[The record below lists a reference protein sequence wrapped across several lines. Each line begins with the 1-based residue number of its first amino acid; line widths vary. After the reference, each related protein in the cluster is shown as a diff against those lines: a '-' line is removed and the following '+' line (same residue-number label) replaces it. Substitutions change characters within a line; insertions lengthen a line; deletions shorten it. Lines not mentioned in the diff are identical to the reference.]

1 MPVRLLVNI
10 QDADSDGI
18 QTASENNN
26 GTRMGYNRSMEKNTL
41 SARAPS
47 PWLPLLLAIAIF
59 MQMLDATILNTAL
72 PEIAADLNESP
83 LNMQLAVIS
92 YTLTVA
98 LLIPL
103 SGYLA
108 DRFGTKKVF
117 FGSIAVFMLGSALC
131 AASGSLFELTLSRVV
146 QGIGGSMLV
155 PIPRLT
161 ILRVYDKSKL
171 LNAINYA
178 VMPALIG
185 PVLGPLA
192 GGYLVEY
199 ASWHWI
205 FLLNLPIGL
214 LGFILGRNIMPDI
227 KGSNISL
234 DFKGYL
240 IFSAAACL
248 LLLSAESL
256 SHALPPYFA
265 LLPLCGG
272 LLFARRYFRHMKT
285 ASKPIYS
292 ADLFLIRTFRLGLA
306 GNLFSRLG
314 ISSIPFLMPLMF
326 QVAFGFGASLSG
338 WLVAP
343 VALSSLLVKPLIAP
357 LMKRFG
363 YRTVL
368 LWNTKLLAAFI
379 MLLALP
385 DGNSPLWIWIF
396 LSLAI
401 GACNSLQFSAMNT
414 LTLAD
419 LRPQQTGS
427 GNSLMAVNQQ
437 LAISMGI
444 VVGALILKNWT
455 FLIPASSGLHSAF
468 RLPYDPAQYR
478 RHYPCLVVGF
488 QASARFRRCK
498 PDTEHTVLKRS
509 ARKTFTRFNVW
520 IMIPHF
526 HAHQPQNTGN
536 AV

>member
-1 MPVRLLVNI
+1 MLIRLLVNI

-26 GTRMGYNRSMEKNTL
+26 GTRMGYNRPMEKNTL

-72 PEIAADLNESP
+72 PEIAADMNESP
-83 LNMQLAVIS
+83 LDMQLAVVA

-161 ILRVYDKSKL
+161 ILRMYDKSKL

-214 LGFILGRNIMPDI
+214 LGFILGRNIMPDV
-227 KGSNISL
+227 KGNDTAL

-256 SHALPPYFA
+256 SRTRCLRILHCCRCAADCCLHAV
-265 LLPLCGG
+265 
-272 LLFARRYFRHMKT
+272 
-285 ASKPIYS
+285 
-292 ADLFLIRTFRLGLA
+292 
-306 GNLFSRLG
+306 
-314 ISSIPFLMPLMF
+314 ISDI
-326 QVAFGFGASLSG
+326 
-338 WLVAP
+338 
-343 VALSSLLVKPLIAP
+343 
-357 LMKRFG
+357 
-363 YRTVL
+363 
-368 LWNTKLLAAFI
+368 
-379 MLLALP
+379 
-385 DGNSPLWIWIF
+385 
-396 LSLAI
+396 
-401 GACNSLQFSAMNT
+401 
-414 LTLAD
+414 
-419 LRPQQTGS
+419 
-427 GNSLMAVNQQ
+427 
-437 LAISMGI
+437 
-444 VVGALILKNWT
+444 
-455 FLIPASSGLHSAF
+455 
-468 RLPYDPAQYR
+468 
-478 RHYPCLVVGF
+478 
-488 QASARFRRCK
+488 
-498 PDTEHTVLKRS
+498 
-509 ARKTFTRFNVW
+509 
-520 IMIPHF
+520 
-526 HAHQPQNTGN
+526 
-536 AV
+536 

>member
-1 MPVRLLVNI
+1 
-10 QDADSDGI
+10 
-18 QTASENNN
+18 
-26 GTRMGYNRSMEKNTL
+26 MEKNTL

-161 ILRVYDKSKL
+161 ILRMYDKSKL

-265 LLPLCGG
+265 LSHALPPYFALSHALPPYFALLPLCGG

-326 QVAFGFGASLSG
+326 QIAFGFGASLSG

-385 DGNSPLWIWIF
+385 DGNSPLWIWVF

-468 RLPYDPAQYR
+468 RMTLLSIGGITLASS
-478 RHYPCLVVGF
+478 LVF
-488 QASARFRRCK
+488 
-498 PDTEHTVLKRS
+498 KRLHVS
-509 ARKTFTRFNVW
+509 DGANLTR
-520 IMIPHF
+520 
-526 HAHQPQNTGN
+526 NTPS
-536 AV
+536 

>member
-1 MPVRLLVNI
+1 MVFDNNYHYNAIPVRLLVNI

-26 GTRMGYNRSMEKNTL
+26 GTRMGYNRPMEKNTL

-131 AASGSLFELTLSRVV
+131 AASGSLFELTLSCVV

-214 LGFILGRNIMPDI
+214 LGFILGRNIMPDV
-227 KGSNISL
+227 KGNDTAL
-234 DFKGYL
+234 DFKG
-240 IFSAAACL
+240 
-248 LLLSAESL
+248 
-256 SHALPPYFA
+256 
-265 LLPLCGG
+265 
-272 LLFARRYFRHMKT
+272 
-285 ASKPIYS
+285 
-292 ADLFLIRTFRLGLA
+292 
-306 GNLFSRLG
+306 
-314 ISSIPFLMPLMF
+314 
-326 QVAFGFGASLSG
+326 
-338 WLVAP
+338 
-343 VALSSLLVKPLIAP
+343 
-357 LMKRFG
+357 
-363 YRTVL
+363 
-368 LWNTKLLAAFI
+368 
-379 MLLALP
+379 
-385 DGNSPLWIWIF
+385 
-396 LSLAI
+396 
-401 GACNSLQFSAMNT
+401 
-414 LTLAD
+414 
-419 LRPQQTGS
+419 
-427 GNSLMAVNQQ
+427 
-437 LAISMGI
+437 
-444 VVGALILKNWT
+444 
-455 FLIPASSGLHSAF
+455 
-468 RLPYDPAQYR
+468 
-478 RHYPCLVVGF
+478 
-488 QASARFRRCK
+488 
-498 PDTEHTVLKRS
+498 
-509 ARKTFTRFNVW
+509 
-520 IMIPHF
+520 
-526 HAHQPQNTGN
+526 
-536 AV
+536 

>member
-1 MPVRLLVNI
+1 
-10 QDADSDGI
+10 
-18 QTASENNN
+18 
-26 GTRMGYNRSMEKNTL
+26 
-41 SARAPS
+41 
-47 PWLPLLLAIAIF
+47 
-59 MQMLDATILNTAL
+59 
-72 PEIAADLNESP
+72 
-83 LNMQLAVIS
+83 
-92 YTLTVA
+92 
-98 LLIPL
+98 
-103 SGYLA
+103 
-108 DRFGTKKVF
+108 
-117 FGSIAVFMLGSALC
+117 
-131 AASGSLFELTLSRVV
+131 
-146 QGIGGSMLV
+146 
-155 PIPRLT
+155 
-161 ILRVYDKSKL
+161 
-171 LNAINYA
+171 
-178 VMPALIG
+178 
-185 PVLGPLA
+185 
-192 GGYLVEY
+192 
-199 ASWHWI
+199 
-205 FLLNLPIGL
+205 
-214 LGFILGRNIMPDI
+214 
-227 KGSNISL
+227 
-234 DFKGYL
+234 
-240 IFSAAACL
+240 
-248 LLLSAESL
+248 
-256 SHALPPYFA
+256 
-265 LLPLCGG
+265 
-272 LLFARRYFRHMKT
+272 MKT

-437 LAISMGI
+437 LSISMGI
-444 VVGALILKNWT
+444 VAGALILKNWT

-468 RLPYDPAQYR
+468 RMTLLSIGGITLASS
-478 RHYPCLVVGF
+478 LVF
-488 QASARFRRCK
+488 
-498 PDTEHTVLKRS
+498 KRLHVS
-509 ARKTFTRFNVW
+509 DGANLTR
-520 IMIPHF
+520 
-526 HAHQPQNTGN
+526 NTPS
-536 AV
+536 

>member
-1 MPVRLLVNI
+1 
-10 QDADSDGI
+10 
-18 QTASENNN
+18 
-26 GTRMGYNRSMEKNTL
+26 MGYNRLMEKNAL

-47 PWLPLLLAIAIF
+47 SGLPLLLAVAIF

-72 PEIAADLNESP
+72 PEIAADLDEPP
-83 LNMQLAVIS
+83 LNMQLAVVS

-98 LLIPL
+98 LLMPL

-161 ILRVYDKSKL
+161 ILRAYEKSKL

-185 PVLGPLA
+185 PVLGPVA
-192 GGYLVEY
+192 GGYLAEY

-214 LGFILGRNIMPDI
+214 LGLVLGRNIMPDI
-227 KGSNISL
+227 KGGDTSL

-248 LLLSAESL
+248 LLSAMEGLSHGLPLFLTLSA
-256 SHALPPYFA
+256 
-265 LLPLCGG
+265 LCAG
-272 LLFARRYFRHMKT
+272 LLSARAYFKHMKT
-285 ASKPIYS
+285 AERPIYS

-306 GNLFSRLG
+306 GNLSGRIG

-326 QVAFGFGASLSG
+326 QTAFGFSASLSG
-338 WLVAP
+338 L
-343 VALSSLLVKPLIAP
+343 
-357 LMKRFG
+357 
-363 YRTVL
+363 L
-368 LWNTKLLAAFI
+368 LWNTKLLAALI
-379 MLLALP
+379 ILPALP
-385 DGNSPLWIWIF
+385 GKDAPLWIWVL

-401 GACNSLQFSAMNT
+401 GACNSFQFSAMNT

-437 LAISMGI
+437 LAISMG
-444 VVGALILKNWT
+444 VVSGALILKNWI
-455 FLIPASSGLHSAF
+455 FLMPAGGNPHPAFRMTLLCIGGITLASSLVFKRLHVSDGANLI
-468 RLPYDPAQYR
+468 R
-478 RHYPCLVVGF
+478 
-488 QASARFRRCK
+488 
-498 PDTEHTVLKRS
+498 
-509 ARKTFTRFNVW
+509 
-520 IMIPHF
+520 
-526 HAHQPQNTGN
+526 N
-536 AV
+536 APS

>member
-1 MPVRLLVNI
+1 MVFDNNYHYNAIPVRLLVNI

-26 GTRMGYNRSMEKNTL
+26 GTRMGYNRPMEKNTL

-72 PEIAADLNESP
+72 PEIAADMNESP
-83 LNMQLAVIS
+83 LDMQLAVVA

-385 DGNSPLWIWIF
+385 DGNSSLWIWIF

-414 LTLAD
+414 LTLAG

-468 RLPYDPAQYR
+468 RMTLLSIGGITLASS
-478 RHYPCLVVGF
+478 LVF
-488 QASARFRRCK
+488 
-498 PDTEHTVLKRS
+498 KRLHVS
-509 ARKTFTRFNVW
+509 DGANLTR
-520 IMIPHF
+520 
-526 HAHQPQNTGN
+526 NTPS
-536 AV
+536 

>member
-1 MPVRLLVNI
+1 
-10 QDADSDGI
+10 
-18 QTASENNN
+18 
-26 GTRMGYNRSMEKNTL
+26 MEKNTL

-72 PEIAADLNESP
+72 PEIAVDLNESP
-83 LNMQLAVIS
+83 LDMQLAVVA

-214 LGFILGRNIMPDI
+214 LGFILGRNIMPDV
-227 KGSNISL
+227 KGNDTAL

-379 MLLALP
+379 MLLAAFIMLLAAFIMLLALP

-444 VVGALILKNWT
+444 VAGALILKNWT

-468 RLPYDPAQYR
+468 RMTLLSIGSITLASS
-478 RHYPCLVVGF
+478 LVF
-488 QASARFRRCK
+488 
-498 PDTEHTVLKRS
+498 KRLHVS
-509 ARKTFTRFNVW
+509 DGANLTR
-520 IMIPHF
+520 
-526 HAHQPQNTGN
+526 NTPS
-536 AV
+536 

>member
-1 MPVRLLVNI
+1 MLIRLLVNI

-18 QTASENNN
+18 QTASENDN
-26 GTRMGYNRSMEKNTL
+26 GTRMGYNRPMEKNTL

-108 DRFGTKKVF
+108 DKFGTKKVF
-117 FGSIAVFMLGSALC
+117 FGSIALFMLGSALC
-131 AASGSLFELTLSRVV
+131 AASDSLLGLAFSRII

-161 ILRVYDKSKL
+161 ILRMYDKSKL

-306 GNLFSRLG
+306 GNLFSRIG

-326 QVAFGFGASLSG
+326 QIAFGFSASLSG

-343 VALSSLLVKPLIAP
+343 VALSSLLVNRRHHPCLIA
-357 LMKRFG
+357 G
-363 YRTVL
+363 
-368 LWNTKLLAAFI
+368 I
-379 MLLALP
+379 
-385 DGNSPLWIWIF
+385 
-396 LSLAI
+396 
-401 GACNSLQFSAMNT
+401 QSA
-414 LTLAD
+414 
-419 LRPQQTGS
+419 
-427 GNSLMAVNQQ
+427 
-437 LAISMGI
+437 
-444 VVGALILKNWT
+444 
-455 FLIPASSGLHSAF
+455 
-468 RLPYDPAQYR
+468 
-478 RHYPCLVVGF
+478 
-488 QASARFRRCK
+488 ARFRRHQ
-498 PDTEHTVLKRS
+498 PDTEYTVLKRS

-520 IMIPHF
+520 IMMSHF
-526 HAHQPQNTGN
+526 HVRQPKTQAMPSEPISYENTQPPSPVVPPALLVRRMAAALG
-536 AV
+536 

>member
-214 LGFILGRNIMPDI
+214 LGFILGRNIMPDV
-227 KGSNISL
+227 KGNDTAL
-234 DFKGYL
+234 DFKGW
-240 IFSAAACL
+240 
-248 LLLSAESL
+248 
-256 SHALPPYFA
+256 
-265 LLPLCGG
+265 
-272 LLFARRYFRHMKT
+272 R
-285 ASKPIYS
+285 
-292 ADLFLIRTFRLGLA
+292 IR
-306 GNLFSRLG
+306 
-314 ISSIPFLMPLMF
+314 I
-326 QVAFGFGASLSG
+326 
-338 WLVAP
+338 
-343 VALSSLLVKPLIAP
+343 
-357 LMKRFG
+357 
-363 YRTVL
+363 
-368 LWNTKLLAAFI
+368 
-379 MLLALP
+379 
-385 DGNSPLWIWIF
+385 
-396 LSLAI
+396 
-401 GACNSLQFSAMNT
+401 
-414 LTLAD
+414 
-419 LRPQQTGS
+419 
-427 GNSLMAVNQQ
+427 
-437 LAISMGI
+437 
-444 VVGALILKNWT
+444 
-455 FLIPASSGLHSAF
+455 
-468 RLPYDPAQYR
+468 
-478 RHYPCLVVGF
+478 
-488 QASARFRRCK
+488 
-498 PDTEHTVLKRS
+498 
-509 ARKTFTRFNVW
+509 
-520 IMIPHF
+520 
-526 HAHQPQNTGN
+526 
-536 AV
+536 

>member
-1 MPVRLLVNI
+1 M
-10 QDADSDGI
+10 
-18 QTASENNN
+18 E
-26 GTRMGYNRSMEKNTL
+26 YNRFMEKSTL
-41 SARAPS
+41 LSHTTSA
-47 PWLPLLLAIAIF
+47 WLPFLLAIAIF

-108 DRFGTKKVF
+108 DKFGTKKVF
-117 FGSIAVFMLGSALC
+117 FGSIALFMLGSALC
-131 AASGSLFELTLSRVV
+131 AASASLLGLAFSRII

-161 ILRVYDKSKL
+161 ILRVYEKSKL

-256 SHALPPYFA
+256 SHALPPYISLC
-265 LLPLCGG
+265 LLGMG
-272 LLFARRYFRHMKT
+272 LLFAPDAVDVSNRFRFQR
-285 ASKPIYS
+285 KPV
-292 ADLFLIRTFRLGLA
+292 RLA
-306 GNLFSRLG
+306 GCTRRSVFA
-314 ISSIPFLMPLMF
+314 IS
-326 QVAFGFGASLSG
+326 Q
-338 WLVAP
+338 
-343 VALSSLLVKPLIAP
+343 
-357 LMKRFG
+357 
-363 YRTVL
+363 
-368 LWNTKLLAAFI
+368 
-379 MLLALP
+379 
-385 DGNSPLWIWIF
+385 
-396 LSLAI
+396 
-401 GACNSLQFSAMNT
+401 
-414 LTLAD
+414 
-419 LRPQQTGS
+419 
-427 GNSLMAVNQQ
+427 AVN
-437 LAISMGI
+437 
-444 VVGALILKNWT
+444 
-455 FLIPASSGLHSAF
+455 LHLDEAF
-468 RLPYDPAQYR
+468 RLPQGAALEYQTACR
-478 RHYPCLVVGF
+478 LH
-488 QASARFRRCK
+488 
-498 PDTEHTVLKRS
+498 
-509 ARKTFTRFNVW
+509 
-520 IMIPHF
+520 
-526 HAHQPQNTGN
+526 HAAGT
-536 AV
+536 A

>member
-1 MPVRLLVNI
+1 MIFDNNYHYNAMPIRLLVNI
-10 QDADSDGI
+10 QDADSAGI

-26 GTRMGYNRSMEKNTL
+26 GTRMGYNHPMEKNTL

-83 LNMQLAVIS
+83 PDMQQAVVA

-103 SGYLA
+103 SSYLT
-108 DRFGTKKVF
+108 DKFGTKKVF

-161 ILRVYDKSKL
+161 ILRVYEKSKL

-185 PVLGPLA
+185 PALGPLA

-214 LGFILGRNIMPDI
+214 LGFILGRNIMPDV
-227 KGSNISL
+227 KGNDTAL

-240 IFSAAACL
+240 TFSVAACL
-248 LLLSAESL
+248 LLLAAESL

-437 LAISMGI
+437 LAISVGI
-444 VVGALILKNWT
+444 VAGALILKNWT
-455 FLIPASSGLHSAF
+455 FLIPASSGLHFAF
-468 RLPYDPAQYR
+468 RMTLLSIGGITLASS
-478 RHYPCLVVGF
+478 LVF
-488 QASARFRRCK
+488 
-498 PDTEHTVLKRS
+498 KRLHVS
-509 ARKTFTRFNVW
+509 DGANLTRGTR
-520 IMIPHF
+520 P
-526 HAHQPQNTGN
+526 
-536 AV
+536 

>member
-1 MPVRLLVNI
+1 MCFFAVR
-10 QDADSDGI
+10 
-18 QTASENNN
+18 TAFGS
-26 GTRMGYNRSMEKNTL
+26 GRGVRMGYNRLMEKNAL

-47 PWLPLLLAIAIF
+47 SGLPLLLAVAIF

-72 PEIAADLNESP
+72 PEIAADLDEPP
-83 LNMQLAVIS
+83 LNMQLAVVS

-98 LLIPL
+98 LLMPL

-161 ILRVYDKSKL
+161 ILRAYEKSKL

-185 PVLGPLA
+185 PVLGPVA
-192 GGYLVEY
+192 GGYLAEY

-214 LGFILGRNIMPDI
+214 LGLVLGRNIMPDI
-227 KGSNISL
+227 KGGDTSL

-248 LLLSAESL
+248 LLSAMEGLSHGLPLFLTLSA
-256 SHALPPYFA
+256 
-265 LLPLCGG
+265 LCAG
-272 LLFARRYFRHMKT
+272 LLSARAYFKHMKT
-285 ASKPIYS
+285 AERPIYS

-306 GNLFSRLG
+306 GNLSGRIG

-326 QVAFGFGASLSG
+326 QTAFGFSASLSG
-338 WLVAP
+338 LLLAP

-357 LMKRFG
+357 LMRRFG
-363 YRTVL
+363 YRALL
-368 LWNTKLLAAFI
+368 LWNTKLLAALI
-379 MLLALP
+379 ILPALP
-385 DGNSPLWIWIF
+385 GKDAPLWIWVL

-401 GACNSLQFSAMNT
+401 GACNSFQFSAMNT

-437 LAISMGI
+437 LAISMG
-444 VVGALILKNWT
+444 VVSGALILKNWI
-455 FLIPASSGLHSAF
+455 FLMPAGGNPHPAFRMTLLCIGGITLASSLVFKRLHVSDGANLI
-468 RLPYDPAQYR
+468 R
-478 RHYPCLVVGF
+478 
-488 QASARFRRCK
+488 
-498 PDTEHTVLKRS
+498 
-509 ARKTFTRFNVW
+509 
-520 IMIPHF
+520 
-526 HAHQPQNTGN
+526 N
-536 AV
+536 APS